1 MTNVS
6 RLKRPTN
13 QELAT
18 EFRALL
24 TGGATDA
31 FQLAITNQTTNINV
45 EYEELL
51 SLTKPWRNELWKL
64 FAEIEER
71 LDPLGVETRRRV
83 ALHRQL
89 SEEPK

>member
-1 MTNVS
+1 MT

-13 QELAT
+13 QELAA
-18 EFRALL
+18 EMRALL

-51 SLTKPWRNELWKL
+51 ALTKPWRNELWKL
-64 FAEIEER
+64 FGEIEER
-71 LDPLGVETRRRV
+71 LDPLGTETRRRA
-83 ALHRQL
+83 ALHKQL
-89 SEEPK
+89 SEETK